1 VSELSQDKF
10 EADKR
15 QAVAP
20 AGRTAYP
27 LPRFVSAEANFLR
40 LPLFAL
46 ATKGLRTLDGIQCSG
61 SVNRNGIIHR
71 YTLRCTRNTDTYYPG
86 PLARAAHVALL
97 SLVTEAGLP
106 FQNPL
111 TWTWRDL
118 CRRIGIRSSGRTQEH
133 LQAAITSTAGL
144 MLKSEQALY
153 SKAQGKP
160 VHKDVGI
167 LHLYENIVFVGGEL
181 PDGGRADTNR
191 VWFADW
197 YLANLNALYTAPLNY
212 ELWRALNAKSTI
224 ASRLYEFLLLN
235 FYSGTP
241 MLRINYP
248 NLAKFLPVKVEKYA
262 SKAREQLGPP
272 LELLKEG
279 GVLSRYGWLP
289 KPSAVAQLHLH
300 RGKLLTAPGDR
311 QQGMLP
317 FMEEEFSGEIEVKEL
332 RDIKPAEWGLVAD
345 FYQRWSGERFPRP
358 TAKEIEQAK
367 GLLGQYGE
375 KKAKALIPLVV
386 ERMKKKWPDA
396 KSFGAIVKYLPE
408 VARVYERNQ
417 RQADKKE
424 GDRADRIEQERKF
437 HEDCAQDKKLTAEWR
452 ALPEEERA
460 EIIAAVRAKHPNLNE
475 SGSVFESGCIGELRR
490 RQRSAGPRV

>member
-1 VSELSQDKF
+1 MSEISQAKP
-10 EADKR
+10 ETGKE
-15 QAVAP
+15 VAIGS
-20 AGRTAYP
+20 AGKAAYP

-46 ATKGLRTLDGIQCSG
+46 STKGLKTLDGIQCSG

-86 PLARAAHVALL
+86 PLARTAHMALL
-97 SLVTEAGLP
+97 SLVTEAGFP

-118 CRRIGIRSSGRTQEH
+118 CRRIGIGSSGRTQQH
-133 LQAAITSTAGL
+133 LHAAITSTAGL

-153 SKAQGKP
+153 SKAQGNPIQKE
-160 VHKDVGI
+160 VGI
-167 LHLYENIVFVGGEL
+167 LHLYEKVVFVGGEL
-181 PDGGRADTNR
+181 PDGGKADRNHL
-191 VWFADW
+191 WFADW
-197 YLANLNALYTAPLNY
+197 YLANLNALFTAPLNY
-212 ELWRALNAKSTI
+212 ELWRALNKKSTI

-241 MLRINYP
+241 VLRINYS
-248 NLAKFLPVKVEKYA
+248 NLATFLPVKVEEYA
-262 SKAREQLGPP
+262 SKAREQLWPP
-272 LELLKEG
+272 LELLVEG
-279 GVLSRYGWLP
+279 GVISRYVWLP
-289 KPSAVAQLHLH
+289 KPGAVAQLRLH

-332 RDIKPAEWGLVAD
+332 RDIEPPEWGLVAD
-345 FYQRWSGERFPRP
+345 FYQRWSGERFARP
-358 TAKEIEQAK
+358 TAKEVEQAK
-367 GLLGQYGE
+367 NLIAEYGE

-386 ERMKKKWPDA
+386 ERMKKKWPGA

-417 RQADKKE
+417 RQAEQKDQNRVQEVEERRKSKE
-424 GDRADRIEQERKF
+424 KCGEDER
-437 HEDCAQDKKLTAEWR
+437 LRAEWQ

-460 EIIAAVRAKHPNLNE
+460 EISAAVRAKNPTINE
-475 SGSVFESGCIGELRR
+475 SGWVFEAGCVGELRR
-490 RQRSAGPRV
+490 RQEGARPIA